1 MQPEYSEN
9 YFKTRFREDS
19 VRSKSWKHLTHYLQ
33 RYVNERETILELGAG
48 YGYFINEIKAKSK
61 FAIDL
66 FEGLG
71 EYCHSD
77 VKYHIGNVTDLSVFE
92 TSTVDIFLAIP
103 ISVKLKVKTLSPNE
117 SKNKILGHF

>member
-92 TSTVDIFLAIP
+92 TSTVDIFFASNLLEHLDRKELD
-103 ISVKLKVKTLSPNE
+103 KLML
-117 SKNKILGHF
+117 